1 MVISP
6 AAGYYH
12 SRLGCHWCGGGG
24 VVSCGVVLW
33 LVGVVWCGVVWWWGD
48 LVLIAG
54 LAVFNWGCTLREGF
68 IRYFSGL
75 LCYY

>member
-33 LVGVVWCGVVWWWGD
+33 LVGVVWCGVGVGGFGAHCGVGGFQ
-48 LVLIAG
+48 LG
-54 LAVFNWGCTLREGF
+54 LHTP
-68 IRYFSGL
+68 
-75 LCYY
+75 